1 MALSKNTFYV
11 TTPIY
16 YVNARPH
23 LGSLYTTILADV
35 AARWNRIQG
44 HETFFLTGTDE
55 HGQKVGEAAAAMGL
69 DPKAFVDRL
78 APAFRDLFVRYDCSF
93 DHFIRTTDESHVKAV
108 QEWLLLLL
116 KKGDIY
122 KSTYEGWYCSS
133 QEAFLTEK
141 DLQFVGEG
149 KPPIAIAS
157 GKPAKWVSEECY
169 FFRLSAYQDRLLKFY
184 KEHPDFVTPSERLN
198 EVISFVEGGLKDLS
212 ISRTSISWGI
222 PFPGDEKHVTYVWA
236 DALNNYITAIG
247 YGDPARIKNFE
258 KWWPAD
264 LQLMAKEILR
274 FHAVYWPAFLMATGL
289 EIPKKL
295 LVHGWITVDGQ
306 KMSKSL
312 GNVIDPNVLAD
323 QYGVES
329 VRFYLTRY
337 LAVTQDADFS
347 QADLEHRLNTDLAN
361 DLGNMVNRMLTL
373 AKRYDLSDV
382 KPPVKWGTREQEL
395 CEAASKMVIAF
406 KNEMERCYFHQAY
419 AVLWKFVGA
428 VNRYF
433 HETEP
438 WKVVKNDPA
447 RFAEI
452 ISATCHVLSA
462 ISVFLWPVMPRSA
475 EKIAIALGAPLVSG
489 ENSVA
494 WVENGSW
501 ERVFYLTELSPLF
514 IKYETKKESFVEEKN
529 SAESVNVAQI
539 DYVSIDEVSKVA
551 TAVGTIVAVEDMP
564 KSEKIYKM
572 VVDGGSFGTR
582 QICAGVKKFYR
593 PDELIGKKTVFI
605 FNLQPRM
612 MMGVESQGMMFMAT
626 NAEGKPTL
634 VMIDQSVPNGTRL
647 K

>member
-1 MALSKNTFYV
+1 MALSKNNTFYV

-23 LGSLYTTILADV
+23 LGTLYTTVLADV
-35 AARWNRIQG
+35 AARWSRIQG
-44 HETFFLTGTDE
+44 RETYFLTGTDE
-55 HGQKVGEAAAAMGL
+55 HGQKVGEAAAQAGL
-69 DPKAFVDRL
+69 DPKAFVDQL
-78 APAFRDLFVRYDCSF
+78 APAFRDLFTKYDCSF
-93 DHFIRTTDESHVKAV
+93 DQFIRTTDSFHIQAV
-108 QEWLLLLL
+108 QDWLLLLL
-116 KKGDIY
+116 KQGDIY
-122 KSTYEGWYCSS
+122 KAVYEGWYCPS

-141 DLQFVGEG
+141 DLTFVGEG
-149 KPPIAIAS
+149 QPPIATAS

-198 EVISFVEGGLKDLS
+198 EVVSFVEGGLKDLS

-222 PFPGDEKHVTYVWA
+222 PFPGDSKHVTYVWA

-247 YGDPARIKNFE
+247 YGDPARIKDFE
-258 KWWPAD
+258 KWWPVD
-264 LQLMAKEILR
+264 LQIMAKDILR
-274 FHAVYWPAFLMATGL
+274 FHTVYWPAFLMATGL
-289 EIPKKL
+289 ELPKKL

-312 GNVIDPNVLAD
+312 GNVIDPNILAD

-361 DLGNMVNRMLTL
+361 DLGNMVNRMLAL
-373 AKRYDLSDV
+373 AQRYNLSTV
-382 KPPVKWGTREQEL
+382 NPPKKWGVAEQEL
-395 CEAASKMVIAF
+395 INLTTKTVAAFRV
-406 KNEMERCYFHQAY
+406 EMDRCYFHQAY
-419 AVLWKFVGA
+419 AVLWGLVGA

-438 WKVVKNDPA
+438 WKVVKADPA

-452 ISATCHVLSA
+452 ISATCHALSA
-462 ISVFLWPVMPRSA
+462 ITVLLWPVMPRSA
-475 EKIAIALGAPLVSG
+475 EKIAIALGAPLAARQ
-489 ENSVA
+489 NWVA
-494 WVENGSW
+494 WIEEGVW
-501 ERVFYLTELSPLF
+501 EKTFMLSQLPPLF
-514 IKYETKKESFVEEKN
+514 VKYEKKREEVVMEEQKT
-529 SAESVNVAQI
+529 V
-539 DYVSIDEVSKVA
+539 DYISIDDVAKVEM
-551 TAVGTIVAVEDMP
+551 AVGTILTVEDMP

-572 VVDGGSFGTR
+572 TVDGGSYGIR
-582 QICAGVKKFYR
+582 QICAGVKKFYQ
-593 PDELIGKKTVFI
+593 PADLIGKKAVFV

-612 MMGVESQGMMFMAT
+612 LMGVESQGMMLTAINSDNT
-626 NAEGKPTL
+626 PTL
-634 VMIDQSVPNGTRL
+634 VQVDQSVINGTRL